1 MKRYKELSNTFL
13 FLLCLAGASYL
24 TGIFFLPAYK
34 WTLVFAV
41 PVLYLFL
48 LFLKKVLNTR
58 MKMAGF
64 IILLLIPLTMFISLR
79 YLGDR
84 KYYFVS
90 LLIAIY
96 TMLPFF
102 MIFEKREP
110 KARELIL
117 ISVMVSLAV
126 AGRGAL
132 YFLPHVKPVI
142 AIVIISGLGFGAE
155 AGFLV
160 GAMSAFVSN
169 FFFGQG
175 PWTPWQMF
183 TYGLIGFV
191 AGVLFQKKRIPR
203 NKTGIAIFGFLSIM
217 CIFGPILNP
226 ASALM
231 AQGYVDIPSL
241 KRYILSGIP
250 VDLVHGSATAI
261 FLWFL
266 SEPMLEKIERIRT
279 KYGLLE

>member
-1 MKRYKELSNTFL
+1 MRQ
-13 FLLCLAGASYL
+13 
-24 TGIFFLPAYK
+24 I
-34 WTLVFAV
+34 
-41 PVLYLFL
+41 
-48 LFLKKVLNTR
+48 LNTR
-58 MKMAGF
+58 MKVAAF
-64 IILLLIPLTMFISLR
+64 IIFFLIPCTMYISLK

-90 LLIAIY
+90 LLMILY
-96 TMLPFF
+96 TMFPFF

-117 ISVMVSLAV
+117 LAVMVSLAV

-191 AGVLFQKKRIPR
+191 AGVFFQKKLLPH
-203 NKTGIAIFGFLSIM
+203 NKASISIFGFLSIL

-231 AQGYVDIPSL
+231 AQGYVDIPSI
-241 KRYILSGIP
+241 KRYMLSGLP
-250 VDLVHGSATAI
+250 VDLIHGSATAV

-266 SEPMLEKIERIRT
+266 SEPMLEKIERVRI
-279 KYGLLE
+279 KYGLLEE

>member
-1 MKRYKELSNTFL
+1 MKNKGMLL
-13 FLLCLAGASYL
+13 FVAL
-24 TGIFFLPAYK
+24 TGAGYLLSHFFLREHQ
-34 WTLVFAV
+34 AV
-41 PVLYLFL
+41 MTAL
-48 LFLKKVLNTR
+48 LPGLLILLSALKRFLNTR
-58 MKMAGF
+58 FKVAGF
-64 IILLLIPLTMFISLR
+64 LILVMIPLTMFVSLR

-96 TMLPFF
+96 TMVPFF
-102 MIFEKREP
+102 MLFEKREP

-117 ISVMVSLAV
+117 ISVMVALAV

-191 AGVLFQKKRIPR
+191 AGILFKKKLLPN
-203 NKTGIAIFGFLSIM
+203 NKIAISIFGFFSIL

-231 AQGYVDIPSL
+231 AQGYVDVDSL
-241 KRYILSGIP
+241 KRYMLSGLP

-266 SEPMLEKIERIRT
+266 AEPMLEKIERVRI
-279 KYGLLE
+279 KYGLLET

>member
-1 MKRYKELSNTFL
+1 MKNRALP
-13 FLLCLAGASYL
+13 LLLVAL
-24 TGIFFLPAYK
+24 TGAGYMLSHFFFREHKVVMIVLLPG
-34 WTLVFAV
+34 
-41 PVLYLFL
+41 FL
-48 LFLKKVLNTR
+48 ILLSILKRFLNTR
-58 MKMAGF
+58 FKMAGF
-64 IILLLIPLTMFISLR
+64 IILVMIPLTMFISLR

-96 TMLPFF
+96 TMVPFF
-102 MIFEKREP
+102 MLFEKREP

-117 ISVMVSLAV
+117 ISVMVALAV

-183 TYGLIGFV
+183 TYGFIGFV
-191 AGVLFQKKRIPR
+191 AGILFKKKLLPN
-203 NKTGIAIFGFLSIM
+203 NKIAISIFGFLSIL

-231 AQGYVDIPSL
+231 AQGYVDLDSL
-241 KRYILSGIP
+241 KRYMLSGLP

-266 SEPMLEKIERIRT
+266 AEPMLEKIERVRI
-279 KYGLLE
+279 KYGLLEVQ

>member
-1 MKRYKELSNTFL
+1 MRKRTLL
-13 FLLCLAGASYL
+13 FLLIVLAGAGYMLSH
-24 TGIFFLPAYK
+24 FFLREHKVGMTVLLPGILVLLS
-34 WTLVFAV
+34 TLKRF
-41 PVLYLFL
+41 
-48 LFLKKVLNTR
+48 LNTR
-58 MKMAGF
+58 FKMAGF
-64 IILLLIPLTMFISLR
+64 IILVMIPLTMFISLR

-96 TMLPFF
+96 TMVPFF
-102 MIFEKREP
+102 MLFEKREP

-117 ISVMVSLAV
+117 ISVMVALAV

-183 TYGLIGFV
+183 TYGLIGFI
-191 AGVLFQKKRIPR
+191 AGILFKKKLLPN
-203 NKTGIAIFGFLSIM
+203 NKIAISIFGFLSIL

-231 AQGYVDIPSL
+231 AQGYVDLDSL
-241 KRYILSGIP
+241 KRYMLSGLP

-266 SEPMLEKIERIRT
+266 AEPMLEKIERVRI
-279 KYGLLE
+279 KYGLLEAQ